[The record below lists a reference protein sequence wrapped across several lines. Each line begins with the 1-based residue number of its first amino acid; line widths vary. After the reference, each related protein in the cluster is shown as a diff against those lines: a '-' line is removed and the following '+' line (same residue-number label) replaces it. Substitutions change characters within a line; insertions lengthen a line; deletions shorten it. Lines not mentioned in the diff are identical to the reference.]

1 MRDANRPVSSR
12 RELLQNTG
20 RLAAASALA
29 GVAIPSVHAAGT
41 DLIQVALVGCGGR
54 GTGAAANAL
63 STKSGPIKLVAMA
76 DVFEDKLWKSYKNLH
91 DDTGLCGQLDV
102 PIERQFVGFDA
113 YKKALD

>member
-12 RELLQNTG
+12 RELLRNTG
-20 RLAAASALA
+20 RLAAASALTS
-29 GVAIPSVHAAGT
+29 VAIPSVHAAGT

-76 DVFEDKLWKSYKNLH
+76 DLFEDKLWKSYDELH
-91 DDTGLCGQLDV
+91 KEYCCCEEL
-102 PIERQFVGFDA
+102 
-113 YKKALD
+113 

>member
-12 RELLQNTG
+12 RELFQNTG

-29 GVAIPSVHAAGT
+29 SVAIPSVHAAGT

-63 STKSGPIKLVAMA
+63 STPRAGPSSSSPWPTSSKTSSGGATRTFTATRI
-76 DVFEDKLWKSYKNLH
+76 
-91 DDTGLCGQLDV
+91 
-102 PIERQFVGFDA
+102 
-113 YKKALD
+113 